1 MVKFRLKEILE
12 EKGRTKYWLS
22 KQTCINNNAL
32 DRIYRNDTAQIKLET
47 IYKITEALEVDIHEF
62 MVKVKD
68 DENEDQE

>member
-22 KQTCINNNAL
+22 KQTGINNNAL

-47 IYKITEALEVDIHEF
+47 IYKITEALDVDIHEF

-68 DENEDQE
+68 DENEDN

>member
-22 KQTCINNNAL
+22 KQTGINNNAL

>member
-22 KQTCINNNAL
+22 KQTGINNNAL
-32 DRIYRNDTAQIKLET
+32 DRIYRNDTTQIKLET
-47 IYKITEALEVDIHEF
+47 IYKITEALDVDIHEF